1 MIIIIKIVN
10 SHRKCVTS
18 ISQSEYI
25 YIYIYIYIYTL
36 YICIHYIHIY
46 IIYIHYIHVYICI
59 TMMLMKQD
67 SMR

>member
-25 YIYIYIYIYTL
+25 YIYIYIYTL
-36 YICIHYIHIY
+36 YICKHYIHIY